1 MKMKKTICLLLA
13 AAIGVSALA
22 ACGKETADETATQ
35 SETAAYVDEG
45 GQNPVMNF
53 IGNYQSDRCTLLLE
67 ADGDSGARVTAHQAN
82 DPALATDA
90 TEWELTG
97 DFDET
102 SMRITYDNAV
112 KKLVSYTEAGAI
124 SGESVVYQNGS
135 GYIRVNDDGTLT
147 WHDNNDPELA
157 SKTFMYLAQTEPAQ
171 PEETQPTAVPAA
183 ASTAAPATV
192 TNAAAA
198 ATAKATT
205 TRPATPT
212 KPTTTTKPATT
223 STTHTTTGDDG
234 QNPVMNFAGTYQ
246 SGRCSLTITPDGKDG
261 ATITATWG
269 NSADCA
275 SKWIMHAAFDPD
287 TLRLTY
293 ADSTKTTSTYDE
305 NGNVVSQTVD
315 YTDGSGRLQ
324 LFGDGTLR
332 GEDENEADSLVGM
345 TFSAN

>member
-1 MKMKKTICLLLA
+1 MKKTICLLLA
-13 AAIGVSALA
+13 AAIGVSVLA
-22 ACGKETADETATQ
+22 ACGKETEDETATQ
-35 SETAAYVDEG
+35 SATAAYVDES

-67 ADGDSGARVTAHQAN
+67 ADGDSGARIKAHRAN
-82 DPALATDA
+82 DPALAAVA

-112 KKLVSYTEAGAI
+112 KKLVSYTETGAI

-157 SKTFMYLAQTEPAQ
+157 SRTFTYLVQTEPAQ
-171 PEETQPTAVPAA
+171 PEETQPAAVPATA
-183 ASTAAPATV
+183 PAAAPA
-192 TNAAAA
+192 AATSATAA
-198 ATAKATT
+198 ATANATT
-205 TRPATPT
+205 TRPAADT
-212 KPTTTTKPATT
+212 KPTAATKPATT
-223 STTHTTTGDDG
+223 STTRATTGDDG

-332 GEDENEADSLVGM
+332 WEDENEADSLVGM
-345 TFSAN
+345 GMTFSAN